1 MVLILLYAVVNILSH
16 KNYKIDKQNPSIEGI
31 MIIPIRCMN
40 CGNPLADKWLFYQQK
55 VKELRGSDKITPIY
69 MDGKS
74 VPETAELKV
83 LNALGL
89 KRYCCRKH
97 MLTHVDLIDKI

>member
-1 MVLILLYAVVNILSH
+1 
-16 KNYKIDKQNPSIEGI
+16 

-40 CGNPLADKWLFYQQK
+40 CGNPLADKWLFYQEK
-55 VKELRGSDKITPIY
+55 VKELRAASNAPSTTLY

-74 VPETAELKV
+74 VPETAENKV
-83 LNALGL
+83 LNYLGL
-89 KRYCCRKH
+89 RRYCCRKH

>member
-1 MVLILLYAVVNILSH
+1 
-16 KNYKIDKQNPSIEGI
+16 

-40 CGNPLADKWLFYQQK
+40 CGNVLADKWLFYLEK
-55 VKELRGSDKITPIY
+55 VKELRGSEQAVPLY

-74 VPETAELKV
+74 VPDTPENKV

-89 KRYCCRKH
+89 RRYCCRKH

>member
-1 MVLILLYAVVNILSH
+1 
-16 KNYKIDKQNPSIEGI
+16 

-40 CGNPLADKWLFYQQK
+40 CGNILADKWLFYQEK
-55 VKELRGSDKITPIY
+55 VKELRGTNKPTPIY

-74 VPETAELKV
+74 IPDTAELKV
-83 LNALGL
+83 LKALGL

>member
-1 MVLILLYAVVNILSH
+1 
-16 KNYKIDKQNPSIEGI
+16 

-40 CGNPLADKWLFYQQK
+40 CGNVLADKWMYYQQR
-55 VKELRGSDKITPIY
+55 VKELRGAEKTEPVY

-74 VPETAELKV
+74 VPDTPELRV
-83 LNALGL
+83 LEELGL

>member
-1 MVLILLYAVVNILSH
+1 
-16 KNYKIDKQNPSIEGI
+16 

-40 CGNPLADKWLFYQQK
+40 CGMVLADKWLFYK
-55 VKELRGSDKITPIY
+55 KEVARVRNSNPNANSGPIY

-74 VPETAELKV
+74 VPDTVENKV
-83 LNALGL
+83 LTHLGL
-89 KRYCCRKH
+89 NRYCCRKH

>member
-1 MVLILLYAVVNILSH
+1 
-16 KNYKIDKQNPSIEGI
+16 

-40 CGNPLADKWLFYQQK
+40 CGNVLADKWLYYQQK
-55 VKELRGSDKITPIY
+55 VRQLRGNDHAEPIY

-74 VPETAELKV
+74 VPDTPESQV
-83 LNALGL
+83 LNELGL
-89 KRYCCRKH
+89 HRYCCRKH

>member
-1 MVLILLYAVVNILSH
+1 
-16 KNYKIDKQNPSIEGI
+16 

-40 CGNPLADKWLFYQQK
+40 CGNVLADKWLFYQQE
-55 VKELRGSDKITPIY
+55 VKRLRGNSNKNQPIY

-74 VPETAELKV
+74 VPDDPAAKVPDTPEARVLDHLK
-83 LNALGL
+83 L

-97 MLTHVDLIDKI
+97 MLTHVDLLDKI

>member
-1 MVLILLYAVVNILSH
+1 
-16 KNYKIDKQNPSIEGI
+16 

-40 CGNPLADKWLFYQQK
+40 CGNVLADKWLFYQQE
-55 VKELRGSDKITPIY
+55 VKKLRGNSNKNQPIY

-74 VPETAELKV
+74 VPDTPEVKV
-83 LNALGL
+83 LDHLKL

-97 MLTHVDLIDKI
+97 MLTHVDLLDKI

>member
-1 MVLILLYAVVNILSH
+1 M
-16 KNYKIDKQNPSIEGI
+16 KNSSNVKFEGPKAFRRI
-31 MIIPIRCMN
+31 RRANMIIPIRCMN
-40 CGNPLADKWLFYQQK
+40 CGNVLADKWLFYQQE
-55 VKELRGSDKITPIY
+55 VKKEKERRGNGSKNTIY

-74 VPETAELKV
+74 VPDTAELKV
-83 LNALGL
+83 LEYLKL

>member
-1 MVLILLYAVVNILSH
+1 MKTPPQVETDRPVLCSILSTL
-16 KNYKIDKQNPSIEGI
+16 
-31 MIIPIRCMN
+31 IIPIRCMN
-40 CGNPLADKWLFYQQK
+40 CGNLLADKWLFYQEK
-55 VKELRGSDKITPIY
+55 VKELRASSSAPSATLY

-74 VPETAELKV
+74 VPDTPENQV

-89 KRYCCRKH
+89 RRYCCRKH

>member
-1 MVLILLYAVVNILSH
+1 
-16 KNYKIDKQNPSIEGI
+16 

-40 CGNPLADKWLFYQQK
+40 CGMVLADKWLFYKQK
-55 VKELRGSDKITPIY
+55 VMQLRNAEKNEEVQHIY

-74 VPETAELKV
+74 VPHTTELKIME
-83 LNALGL
+83 ALGL
-89 KRYCCRKH
+89 NRYCCRKH

>member
-1 MVLILLYAVVNILSH
+1 
-16 KNYKIDKQNPSIEGI
+16 

-40 CGNPLADKWLFYQQK
+40 CGMVLADKWIYYK
-55 VKELRGSDKITPIY
+55 EEVKRLRGADGKEVQSIY

-74 VPETAELKV
+74 VPQTAELVV
-83 LNALGL
+83 LERLGL
-89 KRYCCRKH
+89 FRYCCRKH

>member
-1 MVLILLYAVVNILSH
+1 
-16 KNYKIDKQNPSIEGI
+16 

-40 CGNPLADKWLFYQQK
+40 CGNVLADKWLYYQRK
-55 VKELRGSDKITPIY
+55 VKELRGTKKAEPVY

-74 VPETAELKV
+74 VPDTPEIRV
-83 LNALGL
+83 LEELGL

>member
-1 MVLILLYAVVNILSH
+1 
-16 KNYKIDKQNPSIEGI
+16 

-40 CGNPLADKWLFYQQK
+40 CGNVLADKWLFYQQK
-55 VKELRGSDKITPIY
+55 VKELRGSNKMSPIY

-74 VPETAELKV
+74 VPDTEENKV

-89 KRYCCRKH
+89 KKYCCRKH

>member
-1 MVLILLYAVVNILSH
+1 MTEWLKAFH
-16 KNYKIDKQNPSIEGI
+16 RFRRAK

-40 CGNPLADKWLFYQQK
+40 CGNILADKWLFYQQ
-55 VKELRGSDKITPIY
+55 ETARLRGNSKSSHVY

-74 VPETAELKV
+74 VPDTVESKV
-83 LNALGL
+83 LDHLKL

>member
-1 MVLILLYAVVNILSH
+1 MKEKKV
-16 KNYKIDKQNPSIEGI
+16 SIPTVET

-40 CGNPLADKWLFYQQK
+40 CGNVLADKWLFYQK
-55 VKELRGSDKITPIY
+55 EVKRLRGGGKMEPIY
-69 MDGKS
+69 MDGTS

-83 LNALGL
+83 LNHLKL

-97 MLTHVDLIDKI
+97 LLTHVDLLDKI